1 MNDTA
6 DTSNAGSVVH

>member
-6 DTSNAGSVVH
+6 DNRSGI